1 MIEITAIIGVVVGL
15 SQIAKTNGLQTKYI
29 PIFNLTLGIM
39 LGVLFLSQD
48 IKMNIF
54 QGMIIG
60 LSASGVFD
68 HTKIMKKDDNRK
80 WKRNRNIFYP

>member
-1 MIEITAIIGVVVGL
+1 MDC
-15 SQIAKTNGLQTKYI
+15 KTKYI
-29 PIFNLTLGIM
+29 PIFNLTLGII

-60 LSASGVFD
+60 LSASGLFD
-68 HTKIMKKDDNRK
+68 HTKIIKRITIGNEKKSK
-80 WKRNRNIFYP
+80 LTHGMMVSWKKNTSGY

>member
-1 MIEITAIIGVVVGL
+1 MIEITAMIGVVVGL
-15 SQIAKTNGLQTKYI
+15 SQIVKINGLQTKYI

-39 LGVLFLSQD
+39 LGVLLLSQD

-60 LSASGVFD
+60 LSASGLFD
-68 HTKIMKKDDNRK
+68 HTKIMKKDDNR
-80 WKRNRNIFYP
+80 N

>member
-80 WKRNRNIFYP
+80 

>member
-1 MIEITAIIGVVVGL
+1 MIEITAMIGIVIGL

-29 PIFNLTLGIM
+29 PLFNLMLGITLGA
-39 LGVLFLSQD
+39 LFFSQD

-60 LSASGVFD
+60 LSASGLFD
-68 HTKIMKKDDNRK
+68 HTKIIKKDANK
-80 WKRNRNIFYP
+80 K